1 MALIIDK
8 NKCTGCKACLSAC
21 PYGAIRMEGKF
32 AVLTDA
38 CNLCGACL
46 ESCKFEAI
54 YFDTPVE
61 RIKMDTSSFKGVSVF
76 VEQHRG
82 TVKGVSLE
90 LLGKARDLASEL
102 GTEVTAIVL
111 GQNIGHV
118 PKELIAFGA
127 DRVMVAEHSELLDYR
142 TGAYSSVIVNMIQK
156 IRPEI
161 TLFGAT
167 PIGRDVAPRVANRLQ
182 TGLTADCTGLDIDP
196 EKKIL
201 LQTRP
206 AFGGNVMATIICPDN
221 RPQMSTVRPGV
232 MKKLAR
238 DPKRAGSIERFDVT
252 LTEKD
257 IITRLLE
264 VSEEERRHV
273 NLEEAK
279 IIVSGGRGMKAPEN
293 FKILEDLAHELG
305 AEVGASRAAVD
316 ALWIDQIHQV
326 GQTGKTV
333 QPELYIACGIS
344 GAIQH
349 LAGMNRAKFII
360 AINKDANAPIHG
372 VADCSFIGD
381 LHKIVPR
388 LTELIREE
396 KEKRDLKSN

>member
-1 MALIIDK
+1 M
-8 NKCTGCKACLSAC
+8 
-21 PYGAIRMEGKF
+21 
-32 AVLTDA
+32 
-38 CNLCGACL
+38 
-46 ESCKFEAI
+46 
-54 YFDTPVE
+54 
-61 RIKMDTSSFKGVSVF
+61 
-76 VEQHRG
+76 
-82 TVKGVSLE
+82 
-90 LLGKARDLASEL
+90 
-102 GTEVTAIVL
+102 IV
-111 GQNIGHV
+111 
-118 PKELIAFGA
+118 
-127 DRVMVAEHSELLDYR
+127 D
-142 TGAYSSVIVNMIQK
+142 IVQK

-161 TLFGAT
+161 MLFGAT

-196 EKKIL
+196 KKKIL

-206 AFGGNVMATIICPDN
+206 AFGGNVMATIVCPDN
-221 RPQMSTVRPGV
+221 RPQMATVRPGV
-232 MKKLAR
+232 MKRLAR
-238 DPKRAGSIERFDVT
+238 DSRRTGTIEQFDVT

-293 FKILEDLAHELG
+293 FKIVEDLAHELG

-316 ALWIDQIHQV
+316 ALWIDQAHQV

-360 AINKDANAPIHG
+360 AINKDANAPIHS

-396 KEKRDLKSN
+396 KEKRDLKSS